1 MEIKEKIMENSKNA
15 FRQEGGNPNYNIFGN
30 SNLSSQSEKDRQISQ
45 KMESFLQHYVW
56 KYWNKFDEKM
66 ENITERII

>member
-1 MEIKEKIMENSKNA
+1 MEIKRKIMENSKNA
-15 FRQEGGNPNYNIFGN
+15 FRQEGGNPHQKIFGN

>member
-1 MEIKEKIMENSKNA
+1 MEIKRKIMENSKNA
-15 FRQEGGNPNYNIFGN
+15 FRQEGGNPNQKIFGN